1 MRSNTG
7 RPSAVIVVQDFSAEL
22 DLRDLPGEAA
32 GFEFGHATRSAF
44 VKSFCEPSITFL
56 PRCRSG
62 RITAPRRT
70 HHEKVVYSDRPPPPP
85 EDVLWAPWARSIRR
99 AQAPRLP
106 LFMPLSVGLS
116 RRCRRPGG
124 HPPPIRRS
132 CCLRPAF
139 QWHCH
144 VKRIGS
150 RSSARVATPW
160 PLRAKTNI

>member
-1 MRSNTG
+1 MESSPGSIIIVTRERCYMDRGGDRIRPFPSGSVRRCVRTQAARVRSLLFRTF
-7 RPSAVIVVQDFSAEL
+7 RPSWTSVICLEK
-22 DLRDLPGEAA
+22 LRDLSL
-32 GFEFGHATRSAF
+32 GHATRSAF

-70 HHEKVVYSDRPPPPP
+70 HHEKVVYPDRPPPPP

-116 RRCRRPGG
+116 RRCRRCFPE
-124 HPPPIRRS
+124 
-132 CCLRPAF
+132 LY
-139 QWHCH
+139 
-144 VKRIGS
+144 
-150 RSSARVATPW
+150 
-160 PLRAKTNI
+160 